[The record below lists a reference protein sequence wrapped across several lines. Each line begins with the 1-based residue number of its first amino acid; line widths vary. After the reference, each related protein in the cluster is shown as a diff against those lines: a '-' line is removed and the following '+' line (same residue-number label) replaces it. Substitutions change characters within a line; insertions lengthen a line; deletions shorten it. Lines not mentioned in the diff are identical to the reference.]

1 MFPDLYWDW
10 YDEWR
15 RLGAWMSDIMH
26 RFAHNRTHS
35 GWQATGAIKG
45 TAMPED
51 GERPEEK
58 PRPPAGGQSYPPS
71 KPELVPILAALSSIA
86 IHRYE
91 REEQLEGAAAPMG

>member
-26 RFAHNRTHS
+26 RLAHNRTHS

-51 GERPEEK
+51 GERPKEK
-58 PRPPAGGQSYPPS
+58 PRPPYEEENTNLLPTNGSTYVSQQNY
-71 KPELVPILAALSSIA
+71 KPGLVPITAA
-86 IHRYE
+86 
-91 REEQLEGAAAPMG
+91 